1 MAERAS
7 VLALSIRVGHMSL
20 GWHHDDNFLSQE
32 SWDKSYPE
40 PDLRLIIIDGTKE
53 EEGWQAPAV
62 LNDKAIN
69 ILEEAGWGLCHMEMP
84 DYMKKQTIPQV
95 VQPLYY
101 DVSW

>member
-1 MAERAS
+1 MMT
-7 VLALSIRVGHMSL
+7 IFSL
-20 GWHHDDNFLSQE
+20 LKE

-69 ILEEAGWGLCHMEMP
+69 MLEEAGWGLCHMEMP

-95 VQPLYY
+95 VSRHILLDNLFCSVHAVPQQAVCVEH
-101 DVSW
+101 DSV